1 MIFIICDKTFATKKT
16 VFYSEDTNEIIKKK
30 EKKINETIIIKI
42 IAKSIFRAVRAN
54 NKIKLHSKM

>member
-30 EKKINETIIIKI
+30 EKNLNENINRKENKRNHYHKNNSKID
-42 IAKSIFRAVRAN
+42 F
-54 NKIKLHSKM
+54 

>member
-30 EKKINETIIIKI
+30 KKI
-42 IAKSIFRAVRAN
+42 
-54 NKIKLHSKM
+54 SK